1 MDQAMIASY
10 EAMAKLKLNDDT
22 KSWVLKN
29 MNYLE
34 DLFQKLGQVD
44 TKDVKPLITVL
55 ELQNVLRND
64 VSMKFITRD
73 ELLANA
79 PEEYDGYFQV
89 PKTLE

>member
-34 DLFQKLGQVD
+34 AHFQKLGQID
-44 TKDVKPLITVL
+44 TKDVTPLITVL
-55 ELQNVLRND
+55 ELQNVLRED
-64 VSMKFITRD
+64 VSRKFITRD

-79 PEEYDGYFQV
+79 PEEHEGYFQV
-89 PKTLE
+89 PKTL

>member
-22 KSWVLKN
+22 RSWAHKN

-34 DLFQKLGQVD
+34 VHFQKLEQID

-55 ELQNVLRND
+55 ELQNVLRDD
-64 VSMKFITRD
+64 VSRKFITRD

-79 PEEYDGYFQV
+79 PEEHEGYFQV
-89 PKTLE
+89 PKTL

>member
-22 KSWVLKN
+22 RSWVHKN

-34 DLFQKLGQVD
+34 AHFQKLEQID

-55 ELQNVLRND
+55 ELQNVLRDD
-64 VSMKFITRD
+64 VSRKFITRD

-79 PEEYDGYFQV
+79 PEEHEGYFQV
-89 PKTLE
+89 PKTL